1 MFVII
6 QFYSKINKNIDKSKS
21 TSFDV
26 KFNNTSC
33 NSWLIYSFVGNSFVK
48 SEEELIS
55 VLMNFIFFNFFQLF
69 FANLF

>member
-33 NSWLIYSFVGNSFVK
+33 NS
-48 SEEELIS
+48 
-55 VLMNFIFFNFFQLF
+55 
-69 FANLF
+69 